1 MHKGGKTWGQGAPQ
15 ECNTALLGSGVQ
27 VECLQLGTSGCNI
40 GSDWC
45 DHVTL

>member
-27 VECLQLGTSGCNI
+27 VECLCSWAHQG
-40 GSDWC
+40 
-45 DHVTL
+45 VTLGVTGVIM